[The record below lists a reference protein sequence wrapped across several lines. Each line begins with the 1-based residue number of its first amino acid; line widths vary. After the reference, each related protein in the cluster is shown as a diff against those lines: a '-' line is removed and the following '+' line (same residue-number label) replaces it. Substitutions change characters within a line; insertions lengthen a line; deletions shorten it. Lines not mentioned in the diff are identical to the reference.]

1 MKQEKISSFQL
12 GCLCFAFMSG
22 FSTLYLLEAKC
33 LTQDVWIS
41 NILATIAVILT
52 LVISSHIQ
60 KQFPQKNFGD
70 IIIILLGK
78 WIGKVLL
85 TIFMIDLVGL
95 GVLSVRSIAL
105 FYTSA
110 ILPNTSPNLIMLIV
124 FIVTIYAVSLGIGTI
139 VRSVLVILPFFIISI
154 IVIGIFIYRDV
165 EYNPFL
171 PQFQH
176 PINMYVYGT
185 MISFGFP
192 FGKSGVMAFLFSD
205 VSNPKKVL
213 LSCSVSVT
221 FSCLYLLISTYLA
234 FGCLGTTMFKTASF
248 PFFSSIQLV
257 KFGEYIE
264 RIEILI
270 IGIWT
275 IFTLFEIIIVQYV
288 FVKILGRVFELKNTK
303 SFIIPAGILFFA
315 VAIKSFL
322 LPTDLITYDIN
333 ILPFTIIMPVVIVPI
348 VLLVLTWLKMRKSGI
363 RPV

>member
-1 MKQEKISSFQL
+1 MKQEKITSFQL

-41 NILATIAVILT
+41 NILATVAVILT
-52 LVISSHIQ
+52 LVITSHIQ
-60 KQFPQKNFGD
+60 KQFPLLNLSD

-78 WIGKVLL
+78 WVGKLLL

-154 IVIGIFIYRDV
+154 IVICIFIYRDV

-176 PINMYVYGT
+176 PFNMYVYGT

-205 VSNPKKVL
+205 VKNPKKVL
-213 LSCSVSVT
+213 LSCSVSVM
-221 FSCLYLLISTYLA
+221 FSCLYLLTSTFLA
-234 FGCLGTTMFKTASF
+234 FGCLGIGMFQSSSF

-288 FVKILGRVFELKNTK
+288 FVKLLGKVFELKNTK
-303 SFIIPAGILFFA
+303 PFIVPVGALYLAI
-315 VAIKSFL
+315 AIKSFL
-322 LPTDLITYDIN
+322 LPTDLLSYDVN
-333 ILPFTIIMPVVIVPI
+333 ILPFTIILPVVIVPI
-348 VLLVLTWLKMRKSGI
+348 VLLILTWLKGRRSGV